1 MRIAYFTTGVREMS
15 ARGCRGRL
23 SSRHQWAV
31 TARRPSRDQPVAPD
45 SSAETHG
52 ALGAFSHTTT
62 KIRPLKTTSSQCALN
77 SLKSDAV
84 CPRENDC
91 QCRVFESVRTLGV
104 DLRFLPTGLGNR
116 EISRVGAAV
125 RALPRLEESVLR
137 VYDCGCS
144 STIEG

>member
-1 MRIAYFTTGVREMS
+1 MRPKQLEIRRRLS
-15 ARGCRGRL
+15 ARKRL
-23 SSRHQWAV
+23 SM
-31 TARRPSRDQPVAPD
+31 PS
-45 SSAETHG
+45 
-52 ALGAFSHTTT
+52 
-62 KIRPLKTTSSQCALN
+62 
-77 SLKSDAV
+77 
-84 CPRENDC
+84 
-91 QCRVFESVRTLGV
+91 VFESVRTLGV